1 MRITNSYEHNVDTSV
16 GSQSIKQIHPT
27 NLKQLAISNSIM
39 RLMAED
45 GNEQPLDKY
54 VRFKT
59 APQLW
64 YNEMRDYG
72 LTEEEIKVL
81 EKYLKDKDGVA
92 DSQEVVMQLSMD
104 PHISNFT
111 MEEANKLRKTI
122 AKKVFKDIEKVHQLY
137 LTKGTEAGTSM
148 KMLTYVWDKQFK
160 LSFGYSFSSIHTTG
174 YSLIAVQEM
183 NLAYYYPIIYWNT
196 ACLSVDSSAINAS
209 DFYSLIDDE
218 IINLDQVE
226 GKKANNKMDYA
237 KLAAA
242 LDSFR
247 GSCKIQLPD
256 INISRLGFTP
266 DVENNTIIYGLKGIS
281 RITDPVI
288 NVIMENRPFSSF
300 NDFLNKVD
308 SRLVTKD
315 KIVNLIKC
323 GAFDRIE
330 KKDRSEILKDYILS
344 ICGAK
349 QRLTL
354 QNANMLIDFGL
365 FPKELEEASETYK
378 ITKELR
384 KHRDL
389 NKLWYQGDNIN
400 IPTDKVS
407 MWRAIV
413 QKSHIPGQ
421 SMTLDGIQ
429 GKWIDSAKWDR
440 FYDLEMDKLR
450 SYIKTHSS
458 DLLKQMNNKLFMDE
472 WNKYCSG
479 DQLQWELDSLN
490 FYFSGHPLYN
500 FVNRTN
506 LPFEISKLSS
516 IQEGAM
522 DGFFIIKGKQIPR
535 MLLYTIAGTVIDRDK
550 VKGMVTLQ
558 TPDGVLNM
566 KVYKDLYST
575 MVAVIGEENVE
586 QDSFFEKGIHLLV
599 TGVQRGS
606 TFIPKVYKST
616 GHKAIMKINLEV
628 GTNRFVSLE
637 EKQSVGA

>member
-1 MRITNSYEHNVDTSV
+1 
-16 GSQSIKQIHPT
+16 
-27 NLKQLAISNSIM
+27 
-39 RLMAED
+39 
-45 GNEQPLDKY
+45 
-54 VRFKT
+54 
-59 APQLW
+59 
-64 YNEMRDYG
+64 
-72 LTEEEIKVL
+72 
-81 EKYLKDKDGVA
+81 
-92 DSQEVVMQLSMD
+92 
-104 PHISNFT
+104 
-111 MEEANKLRKTI
+111 
-122 AKKVFKDIEKVHQLY
+122 
-137 LTKGTEAGTSM
+137 M

-300 NDFLNKVD
+300 KDFLNKVD

-315 KIVNLIKC
+315 KIINLIKC

-365 FPKELEEASETYK
+365 FPKELEEASET
-378 ITKELR
+378 
-384 KHRDL
+384 
-389 NKLWYQGDNIN
+389 
-400 IPTDKVS
+400 
-407 MWRAIV
+407 
-413 QKSHIPGQ
+413 
-421 SMTLDGIQ
+421 
-429 GKWIDSAKWDR
+429 
-440 FYDLEMDKLR
+440 
-450 SYIKTHSS
+450 
-458 DLLKQMNNKLFMDE
+458 
-472 WNKYCSG
+472 
-479 DQLQWELDSLN
+479 
-490 FYFSGHPLYN
+490 
-500 FVNRTN
+500 
-506 LPFEISKLSS
+506 
-516 IQEGAM
+516 
-522 DGFFIIKGKQIPR
+522 
-535 MLLYTIAGTVIDRDK
+535 
-550 VKGMVTLQ
+550 
-558 TPDGVLNM
+558 
-566 KVYKDLYST
+566 
-575 MVAVIGEENVE
+575 
-586 QDSFFEKGIHLLV
+586 
-599 TGVQRGS
+599 
-606 TFIPKVYKST
+606 
-616 GHKAIMKINLEV
+616 
-628 GTNRFVSLE
+628 
-637 EKQSVGA
+637 

>member
-1 MRITNSYEHNVDTSV
+1 M
-16 GSQSIKQIHPT
+16 
-27 NLKQLAISNSIM
+27 
-39 RLMAED
+39 
-45 GNEQPLDKY
+45 
-54 VRFKT
+54 
-59 APQLW
+59 
-64 YNEMRDYG
+64 
-72 LTEEEIKVL
+72 
-81 EKYLKDKDGVA
+81 
-92 DSQEVVMQLSMD
+92 
-104 PHISNFT
+104 
-111 MEEANKLRKTI
+111 
-122 AKKVFKDIEKVHQLY
+122 
-137 LTKGTEAGTSM
+137 
-148 KMLTYVWDKQFK
+148 
-160 LSFGYSFSSIHTTG
+160 
-174 YSLIAVQEM
+174 
-183 NLAYYYPIIYWNT
+183 
-196 ACLSVDSSAINAS
+196 SVDSSAINAS

-300 NDFLNKVD
+300 KDFLNKVD

-384 KHRDL
+384 KHRDS

-400 IPTDKVS
+400 IPADKVS
-407 MWRAIV
+407 MWRGIV

-421 SMTLDGIQ
+421 SMILDGIE

-450 SYIKTHSS
+450 SYIKAHSS

-472 WNKYCSG
+472 WNKYCRG

-506 LPFEISKLSS
+506 LPFEISKLGS

-522 DGFFIIKGKQIPR
+522 DGYFLIKGKQIPR

-586 QDSFFEKGIHLLV
+586 QDSFFEKGVHLLV

-616 GHKAIMKINLEV
+616 GRKAIMKINLEV
-628 GTNRFVSLE
+628 GTNRFISLE